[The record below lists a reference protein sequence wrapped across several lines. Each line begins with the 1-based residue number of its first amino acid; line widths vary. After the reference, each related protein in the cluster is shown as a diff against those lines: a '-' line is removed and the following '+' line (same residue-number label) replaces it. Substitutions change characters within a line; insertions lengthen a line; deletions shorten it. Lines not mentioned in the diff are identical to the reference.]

1 MRLLQITVE
10 TCGDKEVVQHRTVSC
25 IGSMV
30 MIYRGMRVV
39 EQLPLQFRSPFG
51 CWRKGQILGAR
62 IGMHLLC
69 INVLVVRPW
78 TQFFDLKGRKDTPM
92 SYSQNIIMRNINV
105 NSKVV
110 FNLEK
115 ADGQYKL
122 KDFLFEK
129 FNVTTKNGDLDKSII
144 ENLTLKKVVINGD
157 KLK

>member
-1 MRLLQITVE
+1 MRPDTPQMYEYITVE
-10 TCGDKEVVQHRTVSC
+10 DITGDVD
-25 IGSMV
+25 
-30 MIYRGMRVV
+30 
-39 EQLPLQFRSPFG
+39 
-51 CWRKGQILGAR
+51 
-62 IGMHLLC
+62 
-69 INVLVVRPW
+69 NVLVVRPW

>member
-1 MRLLQITVE
+1 MRIYSLHGCLTLGSESVYDHNIILRRIKVNEANNLLWLKMRPDTPQRYEYITVE
-10 TCGDKEVVQHRTVSC
+10 DIQGN
-25 IGSMV
+25 
-30 MIYRGMRVV
+30 
-39 EQLPLQFRSPFG
+39 
-51 CWRKGQILGAR
+51 AR
-62 IGMHLLC
+62 NFLL
-69 INVLVVRPW
+69 VAPW
-78 TQFFDLKGRKDTPM
+78 TQFYDLKGRKDTPM